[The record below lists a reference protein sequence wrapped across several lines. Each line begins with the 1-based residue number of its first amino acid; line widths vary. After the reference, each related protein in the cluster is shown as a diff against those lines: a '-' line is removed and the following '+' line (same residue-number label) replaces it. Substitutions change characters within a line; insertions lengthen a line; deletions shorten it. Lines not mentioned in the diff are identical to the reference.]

1 MEKTTVY
8 FIKEITPDSLVRI
21 YEALGVKLHGNI
33 AVKISTGEMGGHNY
47 LKPELIGKLVDKLNG
62 TIVECCTAYGG
73 SRQDKAKHWETLKNH
88 GFTPRFKVDIMD
100 EFGEFSI
107 PVENGFH
114 LKKISLEN
122 I

>member
-1 MEKTTVY
+1 MEKATVY

-73 SRQDKAKHWETLKNH
+73 SRQDKAKHWETIKKHGSLLVLKWISWMNLVNSQSQL
-88 GFTPRFKVDIMD
+88 KMV
-100 EFGEFSI
+100 SI
-107 PVENGFH
+107 
-114 LKKISLEN
+114 
-122 I
+122 